1 MAPSTKSIEDI
12 RDEFVVG
19 SGGKD
24 DEPWYVHVVNSVSSQ
39 AAKEDALMKLV
50 LEEMSQFYVSSDSKP
65 ATKSMCNIPIS
76 DPQDV
81 VNDREFK
88 QIELKYSSSRMVL
101 YKIAEKVSVFDEM
114 RDNVFLRLK
123 NLQDSPAELFL
134 NGAVD
139 VSTKL
144 Y

>member
-50 LEEMSQFYVSSDSKP
+50 LEEMSQFYVSSD
-65 ATKSMCNIPIS
+65 
-76 DPQDV
+76 
-81 VNDREFK
+81 
-88 QIELKYSSSRMVL
+88 
-101 YKIAEKVSVFDEM
+101 
-114 RDNVFLRLK
+114 
-123 NLQDSPAELFL
+123 
-134 NGAVD
+134 
-139 VSTKL
+139 
-144 Y
+144 